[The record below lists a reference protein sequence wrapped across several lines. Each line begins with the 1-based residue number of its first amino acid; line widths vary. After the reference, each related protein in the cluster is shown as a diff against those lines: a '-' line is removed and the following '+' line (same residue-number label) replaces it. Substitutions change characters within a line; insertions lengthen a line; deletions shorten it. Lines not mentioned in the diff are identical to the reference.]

1 MDFTVSSLSF
11 TVFAFVGV
19 LPSQKFASAYVL
31 ERERW
36 CIYFVVEDRF
46 ALHVLGFEEFYLSSL
61 PSLSLFPDRHVR
73 STVEPGSYFLH
84 RHFVFVCHSFEIA
97 LYPED
102 AQLTYGV
109 AVVRG

>member
-1 MDFTVSSLSF
+1 MKLVVTLDAKHECFAFSCDHKPLPCLRTFLNIRQFLDVMDFKVSSLSF

-61 PSLSLFPDRHVR
+61 PSLSLFPYCHV
-73 STVEPGSYFLH
+73 
-84 RHFVFVCHSFEIA
+84 
-97 LYPED
+97 
-102 AQLTYGV
+102 
-109 AVVRG
+109 